1 MSKQNNIEFGIIQ
14 GRLIQSPKGSL
25 QWFPNEYWESEFF
38 LASSLEYNYI
48 ELIAER
54 EHNEN
59 NPIWT
64 DEGIEKIK
72 VLSGRNK
79 LSLEAFCTDYIINH
93 SLIDGKDAF
102 EQTIKLITRGKHL
115 GAKKLILPLFE
126 HSELRENNFD
136 DYKDVLR
143 DIATSAQ
150 EENILICL
158 ETVLNGENLIKL
170 MEYLDHS
177 NIKCVFDTGNRIAFG
192 HDICSDIVLLGDYIQ
207 HVHIKDKNDLNEN
220 VLLGTGKVNFYNVFE
235 SFSTIG
241 YKGPFTFETHRGNN
255 PVRTARYNKLFVEY
269 FLAEASEN
277 EN

>member
-1 MSKQNNIEFGIIQ
+1 MPKQNNIEFGIIQ

-72 VLSGRNK
+72 ALSGRNN

-102 EQTIKLITRGKHL
+102 GHTIKLITRGKHL

-126 HSELRENNFD
+126 HSELCENNFD

-143 DIATSAQ
+143 EIATSAQ

-158 ETVLNGENLIKL
+158 ETSLNGENLIKL

-192 HDICSDIVLLGDYIQ
+192 HDVCSDIVLLGDYIQ

-220 VLLGTGKVNFYNVFE
+220 VLLGTGKVNFYDIFE
-235 SFSTIG
+235 SLSTIG
-241 YKGPFTFETHRGNN
+241 YKGPYTFETYRGNN

-269 FLAEASEN
+269 FLAEISEN